1 MTGSRSTITASHRP
15 SRGIKLSRKDIR
27 QGNAYLKPQA
37 QSLRPRE
44 ALKTFHHQGNSLE
57 VQECWFWSEADL
69 GLNRSSLALLV
80 TLTVVITIWNH
91 LVSLFP
97 SWWRCLP
104 FRRLWRSGV
113 TCVQKA
119 WLSACYCMCDSCP
132 LVIRSVELTR
142 GWWNGPDLTRIREF
156 LVQSCVVSRSCAQ
169 GT

>member
-1 MTGSRSTITASHRP
+1 MSTITVSHRP

-69 GLNRSSLALLV
+69 GLNHSSVALLV

-97 SWWRCLP
+97 SWYLP
-104 FRRLWRSGV
+104 FRWLWRSRV
-113 TCVQKA
+113 TCVHKA
-119 WLSACYCMCDSCP
+119 WLSAWYYMCNSCP
-132 LVIRSVELTR
+132 LVIRRVELTL
-142 GWWNGPDLTRIREF
+142 GWWDGPDLTRIHEF
-156 LVQSCVVSRSCAQ
+156 LVQLCVVSCCCAH